1 MIEIIAFD
9 ADDTLWHN
17 EFLYSRTKAKFVQ
30 LFSRYQPADHVG
42 KMLDEIEVH
51 NLRYYGYGIKS
62 FGLSMVETALKVS
75 AGQVRGEELSQVL
88 DFIREMLTA
97 EVDLIDMVEES
108 LAQLAPVYDLM
119 LITKGDNFEQR
130 RKVSRSRLASYY
142 KYIEVVAEK
151 NVDTYRELLGKFN
164 IRPENFLMVGNSLR
178 SDILPVIALG
188 GHAVYIPYEQIW
200 EHERQI
206 DQAYEPDS
214 FYELESITELPD
226 LVKRIGE

>member
-17 EFLYSRTKAKFVQ
+17 EFLYSQTKAKFVQ
-30 LFSRYQPADHVG
+30 LFSRYQPADRVG
-42 KMLDEIEVH
+42 EMLDEIEVH

-62 FGLSMVETALKVS
+62 FGLSMVETALKIS
-75 AGQVRGEELSQVL
+75 DGQARGDELSQVL
-88 DFIREMLTA
+88 DFVREMLTA
-97 EVDLIDMVEES
+97 EVELIDMVEES
-108 LAQLAPVYDLM
+108 LAQLAPDYDLM

-130 RKVSRSRLASYY
+130 RKVNRSRLAGYY

-151 NVDTYRELLGKFN
+151 NVATYRELLGKFE

-188 GHAVYIPYEQIW
+188 GQAVYIPYEQIW
-200 EHERQI
+200 EHEQQI

-214 FYELESITELPD
+214 FYELESITQLPE
-226 LVKRIGE
+226 LVKRIR